1 MSTGFIIVSTCAISG
16 VIYLVIG
23 VLLAFKQKIEVINGV
38 DFSKL
43 TDIEGFCKL
52 VGNSFLFSSAMI
64 LILGSAI
71 YYQFLNLLLFLA
83 LLIFFLLCL
92 YFISSK
98 QRKNSPPVLRKLVV
112 ANKCIKSDLSLELCQ
127 TAYASCYPSR
137 G

>member
-38 DFSKL
+38 GFSKL

-52 VGNSFLFSSAMI
+52 VGNSFSF
-64 LILGSAI
+64 
-71 YYQFLNLLLFLA
+71 
-83 LLIFFLLCL
+83 FFLLCL

-98 QRKNSPPVLRKLVV
+98 QRKNSPPVLRKMVV
-112 ANKCIKSDLSLELCQ
+112 ANKCIKSDLSQERCQ

>member
-52 VGNSFLFSSAMI
+52 VGNSFLFSGAMI
-64 LILGSAI
+64 LILGAAI

-83 LLIFFLLCL
+83 LFIFFSALPIFHFLKAKKK
-92 YFISSK
+92 F
-98 QRKNSPPVLRKLVV
+98 
-112 ANKCIKSDLSLELCQ
+112 
-127 TAYASCYPSR
+127 TASAS
-137 G
+137 